1 MWNRLL
7 ILTLMQLSNKMNLR
21 FIHNRRF
28 AGKVAVGFVLL
39 VVLSVVMAGLLYLVK
54 NILYIPVN
62 VYFVIFFLIITQVI
76 SIISAT
82 NGLIIDLYSSK
93 ENQILLAFPVKNDE
107 VFVSKLMVYFF
118 HELIKNFYFLIPL
131 LIGFGYVNSMPWW
144 YYLNILPVSIMLP
157 MVAVLTSAL
166 LSIPIMYIKHFFSA
180 KNAFSL
186 IAAILMI
193 GGLFYFVT
201 VLVANIPI
209 PIRIVQLYN
218 RFVSNLAIFMQ
229 SSAKYGTIYTM
240 IGKLLFNMNMLIN
253 YGLVLGIIGG
263 MLLLVFL
270 ISRPLYFRLAS
281 KTLEFAVDKQHK
293 SHEEK
298 TSKSIF
304 LTFLRKE
311 WLVTKRSVNE
321 LLGNYALLFLFPFV
335 LYILNYIYLGIPRS
349 SLGTALM
356 VAFDLLI
363 SLFLVSA
370 SNTASASA
378 ITSEGY
384 EFILLKTA
392 PSKTNRIVWAKITI
406 NVVFSSLIIIISFLM
421 FRFALPNFP
430 VSDILPMMVTILIL
444 NTTHILWSLQ
454 IDVLNPHLAEY
465 ASSGSLSGNPNVQ
478 KSVTMGFGM
487 SLVFGVIFIA
497 LCFVLPDKAW
507 LIIISLSV
515 VFFAYRLFS
524 FINFLGAYFGDIE
537 F

>member
-1 MWNRLL
+1 
-7 ILTLMQLSNKMNLR
+7 
-21 FIHNRRF
+21 
-28 AGKVAVGFVLL
+28 
-39 VVLSVVMAGLLYLVK
+39 
-54 NILYIPVN
+54 
-62 VYFVIFFLIITQVI
+62 
-76 SIISAT
+76 
-82 NGLIIDLYSSK
+82 
-93 ENQILLAFPVKNDE
+93 
-107 VFVSKLMVYFF
+107 
-118 HELIKNFYFLIPL
+118 
-131 LIGFGYVNSMPWW
+131 
-144 YYLNILPVSIMLP
+144 
-157 MVAVLTSAL
+157 
-166 LSIPIMYIKHFFSA
+166 
-180 KNAFSL
+180 L
-186 IAAILMI
+186 IATII
-193 GGLFYFVT
+193 GVGGLFYLTTF
-201 VLVANIPI
+201 LVQQIPL

-229 SSAKYGTIYTM
+229 NSAKYGTIYTL
-240 IGKLLFNMNMLIN
+240 IGKLLFNTNMLLN
-253 YGLVLGIIGG
+253 YGLVLGIIAG

-293 SHEEK
+293 NHEEK

-311 WLVTKRSVNE
+311 WLVTKRSVND

-335 LYILNYIYLGIPRS
+335 LYILNYLYLGIARS

-363 SLFLVSA
+363 SLFLVTA

-392 PSKTNRIVWAKITI
+392 PSKTNRIVWAKIAI
-406 NVVFSSLIIIISFLM
+406 NVIFSSVVICISFLM

-430 VSDILPMMVTILIL
+430 IADIVPMMVTVLIL
-444 NTTHILWSLQ
+444 NIAHILWSFQ
-454 IDVLNPHLAEY
+454 MDVLNPHLAEY

-478 KSVTMGFGM
+478 KSVTMGFAM
-487 SLVFGVIFIA
+487 SLVFGVIFIV
-497 LCFVLPDKAW
+497 LCFLLPSKAW

-515 VFFAYRLFS
+515 FFFAYRLFS